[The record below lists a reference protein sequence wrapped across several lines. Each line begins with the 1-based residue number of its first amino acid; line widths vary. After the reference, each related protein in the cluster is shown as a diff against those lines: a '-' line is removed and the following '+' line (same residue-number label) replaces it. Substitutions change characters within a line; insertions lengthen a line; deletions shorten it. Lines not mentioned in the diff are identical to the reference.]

1 MSTWDNYQEKVRT
14 NIRIPADKE
23 LLTEKQWK
31 KKHYVKKNNSCG
43 KKLWSNQFCKVYV
56 LYLWSDEVRPMTDD
70 ELAKYRAENRE
81 RRNFNAKVKL
91 EKELKQVKND
101 IYRKAV
107 FDVVKRTFSSVS
119 NNSDKK
125 YKYIVLDT
133 ETTGLN
139 SSADELLQVSII
151 DSEGNTL
158 FDEYINPL
166 LATHWDNAM
175 AINGITPDMVS
186 DKPNIIEYKKEL
198 NSILNLTDVIV
209 GYNTQFDL
217 SFLSSVGIENK
228 NAKVVDVMLDFAPIY
243 GEWSENYGCYKWQ
256 KLTTCADY
264 YNYDWGEDNA
274 HNSLSDC
281 RATLFCYQ
289 QLQNENIDLR

>member
-1 MSTWDNYQEKVRT
+1 MSIWDNYKEKVKT
-14 NIRIPADKE
+14 NIKVPADKE
-23 LLTEKQWK
+23 LLTEKQWA
-31 KKHYVKKNNSCG
+31 KKHFVKKSNACG
-43 KKLWSNQFCKVYV
+43 KKLWSNQSCQVFV
-56 LYLWSDEVRPMTDD
+56 LYLWSDEVRPMNAD

-91 EKELKQVKND
+91 EKELKQVKNEV
-101 IYRKAV
+101 YRKAV
-107 FDVVKRTFSSVS
+107 FDVVKKTFSSVN

-139 SSADELLQVSII
+139 SSEDELLQISII
-151 DSEGNTL
+151 DNQGNTL
-158 FDEYINPL
+158 FDEYIKPL
-166 LATHWDNAM
+166 FNKCWDNAM

-198 NSILNLTDVIV
+198 NSILNSTDVIV

>member
-1 MSTWDNYQEKVRT
+1 MSIWDNYKEKVKT
-14 NIRIPADKE
+14 NIKVPADKE
-23 LLTEKQWK
+23 LLTEKQWA
-31 KKHYVKKNNSCG
+31 KKHFVKKSNACG
-43 KKLWSNQFCKVYV
+43 KKLWSNQSCQVFV
-56 LYLWSDEVRPMTDD
+56 LYLWSDEVRPMTDK

-81 RRNFNAKVKL
+81 RRNYNAKVKL
-91 EKELKQVKND
+91 AKELKLVKDD

-107 FDVVKRTFSSVS
+107 FDVIKKTFSSAS
-119 NNSDKK
+119 DNSDKK

-133 ETTGLN
+133 ETTGLR
-139 SSADELLQVSII
+139 SSVDELLQVSII

-166 LATHWDNAM
+166 VATHWDDAM
-175 AINGITPDMVS
+175 AINGITPKMVS
-186 DKPNIIEYKKEL
+186 DKHNIIEYKKEL
-198 NSILNLTDVIV
+198 NSILNSTDVIV

-217 SFLSSVGIENK
+217 DFLSSVGIENK

-264 YNYDWGEDNA
+264 YNYDWGKDNA

-289 QLQNENIDLR
+289 QLQENKEENQ

>member
-14 NIRIPADKE
+14 NIRVPADKE
-23 LLTEKQWK
+23 LLTEKQWA
-31 KKHYVKKNNSCG
+31 KKHFVKKSNACG
-43 KKLWSNQFCKVYV
+43 KKLWSNQSCQVFV
-56 LYLWSDEVRPMTDD
+56 LYLWSDEVRPMNAD

-91 EKELKQVKND
+91 EKELKQVKNEV
-101 IYRKAV
+101 YRKAV
-107 FDVVKRTFSSVS
+107 FDVVKKTFSSVN

-139 SSADELLQVSII
+139 SSEDELLQISII
-151 DSEGNTL
+151 DNQGNTL
-158 FDEYINPL
+158 FDEYIKPL
-166 LATHWDNAM
+166 FNKCWDNAM

-198 NSILNLTDVIV
+198 NSILNSTDVIV

-217 SFLSSVGIENK
+217 SFLSAIGIENT
-228 NAKVVDVMLDFAPIY
+228 NAKIVDVMLDFAEVY

-289 QLQNENIDLR
+289 QLQENKEEY

>member
-1 MSTWDNYQEKVRT
+1 MGIWDNYKEKVKT
-14 NIRIPADKE
+14 NIKVPAEKE

-31 KKHYVKKNNSCG
+31 KKHYVKKSNSCG
-43 KKLWSNQFCKVYV
+43 KKLWSNQFCQVFV

-70 ELAKYRAENRE
+70 ELAKYRADNRT
-81 RRNFNAKVKL
+81 RRNLNAKVKL
-91 EKELKQVKND
+91 DKELKQVKND
-101 IYRKAV
+101 IYRKAI
-107 FDVVKRTFSSVS
+107 FDVVKKTFSSVN

-139 SSADELLQVSII
+139 SSEDELLQVSII
-151 DSEGNTL
+151 DNQGNIL
-158 FDEYINPL
+158 FDEYIKPL
-166 LATHWDNAM
+166 FNKCWDKAM

-186 DKPNIIEYKKEL
+186 DKRNIIEHKQELIDIL
-198 NSILNLTDVIV
+198 NSTDVIV

-217 SFLSSVGIENK
+217 GFLSAVGIGNK
-228 NAKVVDVMLDFAPIY
+228 NAEVVDVMLDFAPVF

>member
-1 MSTWDNYQEKVRT
+1 MSIWDNYKEKVKT
-14 NIRIPADKE
+14 NIKVPADKE
-23 LLTEKQWK
+23 LLTEKQWA
-31 KKHYVKKNNSCG
+31 KKHFVKKSNACG
-43 KKLWSNQFCKVYV
+43 KKLWSNQSCQVFV
-56 LYLWSDEVRPMTDD
+56 LYLWSDEVRPMNAD
-70 ELAKYRAENRE
+70 ELAKYRAKNRE

-91 EKELKQVKND
+91 EKELKQVKNEV
-101 IYRKAV
+101 YRKAV
-107 FDVVKRTFSSVS
+107 FDVVKKTFSSVN

-139 SSADELLQVSII
+139 SSEDELLQISII
-151 DSEGNTL
+151 DNQGNTL
-158 FDEYINPL
+158 FDEYIKPL
-166 LATHWDNAM
+166 FNKCWDNAM

-198 NSILNLTDVIV
+198 NSILNSTDVIV

-217 SFLSSVGIENK
+217 SFLSTIGIENT
-228 NAKVVDVMLDFAPIY
+228 NAKIVDVMQDFAEVY

-289 QLQNENIDLR
+289 QLQENKEENQ

>member
-1 MSTWDNYQEKVRT
+1 MSIWDNYKEKVKT
-14 NIRIPADKE
+14 NIKVPADKE
-23 LLTEKQWK
+23 LLTEKQWA
-31 KKHYVKKNNSCG
+31 KKHFVKKNNACG
-43 KKLWSNQFCKVYV
+43 KKLWSNQSCQVFV
-56 LYLWSDEVRPMTDD
+56 LYLWSDEVRPMTDK

-81 RRNFNAKVKL
+81 RRNYNAKVKL
-91 EKELKQVKND
+91 AKELKLVKDD

-107 FDVVKRTFSSVS
+107 FDVIKKTFSSAS
-119 NNSDKK
+119 DNSDKK

-133 ETTGLN
+133 ETTGLR
-139 SSADELLQVSII
+139 SSVDELLQVSII

-166 LATHWDNAM
+166 VATHWDDAM
-175 AINGITPDMVS
+175 AINGITPKMVS
-186 DKPNIIEYKKEL
+186 DKHNIIEYKKEL
-198 NSILNLTDVIV
+198 NSILNSTDVIV

-217 SFLSSVGIENK
+217 DFLSSVGIENK
-228 NAKVVDVMLDFAPIY
+228 NAKVVDVMLDFAEVY

-256 KLTTCADY
+256 KLTTCANY
-264 YNYDWGEDNA
+264 YCYDWGEDNA

>member
-14 NIRIPADKE
+14 NIRVPADKE
-23 LLTEKQWK
+23 LLTEKQWA
-31 KKHYVKKNNSCG
+31 KKHFVKKSNACG
-43 KKLWSNQFCKVYV
+43 KKLWSNQSCQVFV
-56 LYLWSDEVRPMTDD
+56 LYLWSDEVRPMNAD

-91 EKELKQVKND
+91 EKELKQVKNEV
-101 IYRKAV
+101 YRKAV
-107 FDVVKRTFSSVS
+107 FDVVKKTFSSVN

-139 SSADELLQVSII
+139 SSEDELLQISII
-151 DSEGNTL
+151 DNQGNTL
-158 FDEYINPL
+158 FDEYIKPL
-166 LATHWDNAM
+166 FNKCWDNAM

-198 NSILNLTDVIV
+198 NSILNSTDVIV

-217 SFLSSVGIENK
+217 SFLSAIGIENT
-228 NAKVVDVMLDFAPIY
+228 NAKIVDVMQDFAEVY
-243 GEWSENYGCYKWQ
+243 GEWNDNDNCFKFHN
-256 KLTTCADY
+256 LTTCAFY
-264 YNYDWGEDNA
+264 YGYDWNNDKA

>member
-1 MSTWDNYQEKVRT
+1 MSIWDNYKEKVKT
-14 NIRIPADKE
+14 NIKVPADKE
-23 LLTEKQWK
+23 LLTEKQWA
-31 KKHYVKKNNSCG
+31 KKHFVKKSNACG
-43 KKLWSNQFCKVYV
+43 KKLWSNQSCQVFV
-56 LYLWSDEVRPMTDD
+56 LYLWSDEVRPMNAD

-91 EKELKQVKND
+91 EKELKQVKNEV
-101 IYRKAV
+101 YRKAV
-107 FDVVKRTFSSVS
+107 FDVVKKTFSSVN

-139 SSADELLQVSII
+139 SSEDELLQISII
-151 DSEGNTL
+151 DNQGNTL
-158 FDEYINPL
+158 FDEYIKPL
-166 LATHWDNAM
+166 FNKCWDNAM
-175 AINGITPDMVS
+175 AINEITPDMVS

-198 NSILNLTDVIV
+198 NSILNSTDVIV

>member
-1 MSTWDNYQEKVRT
+1 MSIWDNYKEKVKT
-14 NIRIPADKE
+14 NIKVPADKE
-23 LLTEKQWK
+23 LLTEKQWA
-31 KKHYVKKNNSCG
+31 KKHFVKKSNACG
-43 KKLWSNQFCKVYV
+43 KKLWSNQSCQVFV
-56 LYLWSDEVRPMTDD
+56 LYLWSDEVRPMNAD

-91 EKELKQVKND
+91 EKELKQVKNEV
-101 IYRKAV
+101 YRKAV
-107 FDVVKRTFSSVS
+107 FDVVKKTFSSVN

-139 SSADELLQVSII
+139 SSEDELLQISII
-151 DSEGNTL
+151 DNQGNTL
-158 FDEYINPL
+158 FDEYIKPL
-166 LATHWDNAM
+166 FNKCWDNAM

-198 NSILNLTDVIV
+198 NSILNSTDVIV

-228 NAKVVDVMLDFAPIY
+228 NAKVVDVMLDFAPVY
-243 GEWSENYGCYKWQ
+243 GEWRENYGCYKWQ

-289 QLQNENIDLR
+289 QLQENKEEY